1 MSGLTNADP
10 FHPLTVDPSPPPIP
24 KVLVRIRVV
33 LIPIQ
38 PSAFDQLFKK
48 HAFDITGCDEAWFT
62 IWFCII
68 GVPLC
73 LKKFRVIRNGLLN
86 GGNALVT
93 QKLLLQ
99 ENNTDPLKSLGNV
112 EDHNVVE
119 KRKDVFRPSFHDT
132 EKVRHDS
139 WADEE
144 RDANSAIRRDLQK
157 EGEEFV
163 DSRKLERWSNNS
175 SRYPNESRHFQSE
188 RWSGS
193 GSRESAYEPRRE
205 SKWNTRWGPD
215 DKVSENWRE
224 KCPGKDGDSSFNKGA
239 QHQTV
244 HAKDIKSQGKDTD
257 KEGEHSSRS
266 WRSSMAVNRGRG
278 EAGTYLPSITNKPAS
293 MFGYGRGKGDTGAFA
308 FSADRSRVGSS
319 TNNTSGGP
327 TRQFPVGTTADRL
340 NGSHRD
346 PPGLR
351 YNRIKLFDIFRMT
364 DLKGYGKTFEFHEF
378 PSLIQAD
385 HLVPLALTAPIAEE
399 LVILEAIEKGEIL
412 SSGIP
417 QALKDG
423 SIGKNSVDSGLL
435 PLTTSGI
442 GEDVAPVVSGYRD
455 EKTNHGKKGCAP
467 YADSAVFAKSS
478 RLFDLKVPES
488 LGQFQEAKLRAEAIK
503 FEDTPNSTHDSNN
516 RVIKLENT
524 LPWRSQSV
532 GGRSLS
538 SSNDLRDL
546 ADDGSRSSDIGWLN
560 TREEMGIEL
569 RSRGADSSSYIGGDA
584 QHQDPDNLRPGM
596 RIDSLIR
603 KQPSSSIDHG
613 FADPSILREKLT
625 DRKPQQYPSPEHL
638 SLFYKD
644 PHGQVQGP
652 FSGSNL
658 IEWFD
663 AGYFGIDLLVRF
675 ASAPANT
682 PFLMLG
688 DVIPQLRTRVRP
700 PPGFGSSRPN
710 DIVEVSNRG
719 KIVGADGVHVGLSDV
734 VLKKNDQVLGNESKV
749 EAENKF
755 LESLMAGRISSALS
769 ESFLLSEGMQGY
781 TGLAGRPSLEL
792 DNLSDMKYILQKMS
806 LEQQNFSTPFRPG
819 SDPLSIKADSFR
831 EVPIPPKCLPQI
843 GEIPHQQHLD
853 LLSILQ
859 SATNKTTPPPINS
872 AWPNFSEIQDAS
884 NSHGSINIMKDA
896 LGLHPN
902 QQIPQTRF
910 GAPPNMLQTQFQ
922 HSLPNQT
929 PFFGLPSGVIPLEKS
944 VSPEYGQDVHM
955 ANLLQQQYML
965 TQNIHSQVPNPTQL
979 NQMELLLLLQ
989 RQKLEQQQQQ
999 LQQQQYQQQ
1008 QHQLL
1013 SHAFSGR
1020 HLHNNY
1026 DDKSFGP
1033 LKTEVDNANAAVKSP
1048 ILQMHEVAR
1057 SNNPVNVFDSNNS
1070 HVLGLSDLH
1079 LHGAQD
1085 TRIADGTEH
1094 SSLSLPDQVI
1104 DLAIR
1109 SNEKGFPPLL
1119 DVEPI
1124 QMSIPKQ
1131 MVSISDD
1138 SAVSQGLPQTNEN
1151 VTVTSNA
1158 VKDTFSLE
1166 KDKIGHYLDPT
1177 GSEMIERVK
1186 VSFPPTSK
1194 QACGETPGAKVVD
1207 DAELCE
1213 VKKSSEKKS
1222 RKHKNFQLLKLAPG
1236 LKSKPTLETGVEKHI
1251 TMEAAEP
1258 LQRTELKP
1266 LMESLDS
1273 HGTHLS
1279 SEVALDKETKVDEAK
1294 VKEVESVPSSSNNP
1308 AWKPAPG
1315 QKVKSLLEIQV
1326 EEQNKAQKQLFAV
1339 GMMHNNILPN
1349 VYTPSEQKL
1358 AVDTV
1363 QYDNFP
1369 QSVSENPWGSRS
1381 QLHDVLAEEVLPKVS
1396 EGNSEEKGTYLSP
1409 IPDQNEVAVD
1419 HDFIEAKDTRKAR
1432 KKATKS
1438 KVIAIKSSSP
1448 GNAAA
1453 LSISANIVEQTKAT
1467 LQPQQDKELL
1477 PSPPSAPSLGDF
1489 VFWKG
1494 EEASTVP
1501 PPVWSTDSVK
1511 IQRPAL
1517 LKDIFREQDKTTKSV
1532 RLQIP
1537 SQSLTKVQPSKGN
1550 GGGSSLV
1557 QVSGSPPSKG
1567 QLASPLKTSF
1577 LSSGQQKPGAEDD
1590 LFWGPINQTKQSSR
1604 SYQLVHMPPFS
1615 VSEGLSI
1622 MSQFLKDHDPSIASP
1637 CFGDRRI
1644 LSSRI

>member
-1 MSGLTNADP
+1 MLIPSTPSLLTL
-10 FHPLTVDPSPPPIP
+10 HRLRSP
-24 KVLVRIRVV
+24 KVSTLRIIPSRVYRFFFAKRLHTLIYASGPWFFGFADMQGPDSSFPLSPQWLLPKFGDNKLV
-33 LIPIQ
+33 Q
-38 PSAFDQLFKK
+38 A
-48 HAFDITGCDEAWFT
+48 TG
-62 IWFCII
+62 
-68 GVPLC
+68 
-73 LKKFRVIRNGLLN
+73 
-86 GGNALVT
+86 
-93 QKLLLQ
+93 

-119 KRKDVFRPSFHDT
+119 KRKDVFRPFFHDT
-132 EKVRHDS
+132 EKVSHDS

-144 RDANSAIRRDLQK
+144 RDANSVIRRDLQK

-215 DKVSENWRE
+215 DKVSENWRD
-224 KCPGKDGDSSFNKGA
+224 KCPGKDGDSSFNKGV

-293 MFGYGRGKGDTGAFA
+293 MFGYGRGKGDTGAYA

-351 YNRIKLFDIFRMT
+351 YNRIKLFDIYRMT
-364 DLKGYGKTFEFHEF
+364 DLKGYGKTFEFQEF

-435 PLTTSGI
+435 HLTTSGI

-467 YADSAVFAKSS
+467 YADNAVFAKSS
-478 RLFDLKVPES
+478 RLLDLKVPES
-488 LGQFQEAKLRAEAIK
+488 LGQFQEAKLRVEAIK
-503 FEDTPNSTHDSNN
+503 FEDTPNSTHASNN

-524 LPWRSQSV
+524 IPWRSQSV

-538 SSNDLRDL
+538 SSNDFLRDL
-546 ADDGSRSSDIGWLN
+546 ADDVSRSSDIGWLN

-569 RSRGADSSSYIGGDA
+569 RSRGADSSSYIGGDT
-584 QHQDPDNLRPGM
+584 QQQDPDNLRPGM
-596 RIDSLIR
+596 RTDSLIR
-603 KQPSSSIDHG
+603 KQPSSSIEHG

-710 DIVEVSNRG
+710 DIVEVPNRG
-719 KIVGADGVHVGLSDV
+719 KIGGADGVHVGLSDV

-781 TGLAGRPSLEL
+781 NGLAGRPSLEL

-806 LEQQNFSTPFRPG
+806 LEQQNLSTPFRPG
-819 SDPLSIKADSFR
+819 SDPLSIKADNFR
-831 EVPIPPKCLPQI
+831 EVPIPPKFLPQI

-853 LLSILQ
+853 LFSILQ

-884 NSHGSINIMKDA
+884 NSCGSINIMKDA

-944 VSPEYGQDVHM
+944 VSPEYSQDVHM

-965 TQNIHSQVPNPTQL
+965 TQNIHSQ
-979 NQMELLLLLQ
+979 
-989 RQKLEQQQQQ
+989 
-999 LQQQQYQQQ
+999 
-1008 QHQLL
+1008 
-1013 SHAFSGR
+1013 A
-1020 HLHNNY
+1020 
-1026 DDKSFGP
+1026 
-1033 LKTEVDNANAAVKSP
+1033 EVDNANAAVKSP

-1057 SNNPVNVFDSNNS
+1057 SNHPVNVFDYNNS
-1070 HVLGLSDLH
+1070 HVLGLSDLQ

-1124 QMSIPKQ
+1124 QISIPKQ

-1186 VSFPPTSK
+1186 VSFPAISK

-1207 DAELCE
+1207 DAELCK

-1258 LQRTELKP
+1258 LPRTELKP

-1308 AWKPAPG
+1308 AWKPTPG

-1326 EEQNKAQKQLFAV
+1326 EEQNKAQQQLFAV
-1339 GMMHNNILPN
+1339 GTMHNNILPN

-1381 QLHDVLAEEVLPKVS
+1381 QLHDVLAEEVLSKLS

-1409 IPDQNEVAVD
+1409 APDQNEVAVD

-1432 KKATKS
+1432 KKAAKS

-1517 LKDIFREQDKTTKSV
+1517 LKDIFREQDKTAKSV

-1537 SQSLTKVQPSKGN
+1537 TQSLTKVKPSKGN

-1577 LSSGQQKPGAEDD
+1577 LSSGQQKPAAEDD

-1604 SYQLVHMPPFS
+1604 
-1615 VSEGLSI
+1615 
-1622 MSQFLKDHDPSIASP
+1622 
-1637 CFGDRRI
+1637 
-1644 LSSRI
+1644 